1 MQTRVNDWNI
11 NYEVLGKGNP
21 VVLLH
26 GWLTDLETMRPLA
39 NELCKNFKV
48 YLIDV
53 VGFGKSDMPEHPL
66 NTDDFGNFLRDLLI
80 NLKIENPILIGH
92 SNGGRMIINA
102 VGRELVKPR
111 KIVLI
116 DSAGLKPK
124 RSMGYYAKVYFF
136 KAGKFALNL
145 LPNTKHIKAFKEK
158 LRNSVGSSDYKSSSN
173 VLKETMKI
181 ILNEDQSDKL
191 PNIKVPTLLIW
202 GSLDTAT
209 PISDAKKMEELIPDA
224 GLVEYPNS
232 SHFSYLENIHNVN
245 AVLNEFFKNDIK

>member
-1 MQTRVNDWNI
+1 MQVKVKDWNI
-11 NYEVLGKGNP
+11 NYEVVGKGNP

-39 NELCKNFKV
+39 NNLCQNFKV

-53 VGFGKSDMPEHPL
+53 VGFGKSDIPEHPL
-66 NTDDFGNFLRDLLI
+66 KTDDFGDFLKELLEK
-80 NLKIENPILIGH
+80 LKIENPILIGH

-102 VGRELVKPR
+102 VGRGIVSPR
-111 KIVLI
+111 KVVLI

-136 KAGKFALNL
+136 KTGKFILNL
-145 LPNTKHIKAFKEK
+145 LPNTKQMKKLKEK
-158 LRNSVGSSDYKSSSN
+158 LRNSVGSSDYKASSN

-209 PISDAKKMEELIPDA
+209 PISDAKKMEKLIPDA

-232 SHFSYLENIHNVN
+232 SHFSYLENINNVYCF
-245 AVLNEFFKNDIK
+245 LNEFFKKDIN